1 MLNFSTLTGRVLRL
15 VLRDPRALGGPIK
28 AAVMMEM
35 DERNKKVLQAVID
48 SYISTAAPV
57 GSNVLVK
64 RYDFNVSSA
73 TLRNIMA
80 ELEEMGYLTHPH
92 TSAGRVPTDK
102 GYRYYIDGLISVKS
116 DTDDI
121 KDQLQQAP
129 PLHGGDIQELMEE
142 ASQLLAKLSR
152 YAGVVIAPAEPEGK
166 YKHIEFIRLHGRQAL
181 IIFVTGSGT
190 VQNKLIQLDEEIPQH
205 DLNHF
210 SSYLDEEL
218 EHRSLTDIRQRL
230 VEKLREEK
238 LVFKQLMEETYRASR
253 EIQERDSE
261 KVYIGG
267 AIQILENP
275 EFADVE
281 KMRTLFKAFEDKYKL
296 LKLLERSV
304 TAGGIK
310 VFIGSEN
317 PYFEMQGCSLVV
329 SSYQAG
335 SDVVGTLGVIGPT
348 RMPYKQVIQVVDY
361 TAKLVSRLL
370 DERFEKGS
378 ER

>member
-1 MLNFSTLTGRVLRL
+1 
-15 VLRDPRALGGPIK
+15 
-28 AAVMMEM
+28 
-35 DERNKKVLQAVID
+35 
-48 SYISTAAPV
+48 
-57 GSNVLVK
+57 
-64 RYDFNVSSA
+64 
-73 TLRNIMA
+73 MA

-92 TSAGRVPTDK
+92 TSAGRIPTER
-102 GYRYYIDGLISVKS
+102 GYRYYIDGLISVRR

-129 PLHGGDIQELMEE
+129 PLHGGDLHELMEE
-142 ASQLLAKLSR
+142 ASQFLAKLSR

-166 YKHIEFIRLHGRQAL
+166 YKHIEFIRLHGREVL
-181 IIFVTGSGT
+181 IIFVTSGGT
-190 VQNKLIQLDEEIPQH
+190 VQNKLIQLDEEILQH
-205 DLNHF
+205 DLTSF
-210 SSYLDEEL
+210 STYLDEEL
-218 EHRSLTDIRQRL
+218 EHWSLTEVRRRL

-238 LVFKQLMEETYRASR
+238 MVFKRLMEETYQASR
-253 EIQERDSE
+253 EIEERDGE

-267 AIQILENP
+267 AFQVLESP
-275 EFADVE
+275 EFANVE
-281 KMRTLFKAFEDKYKL
+281 KMRTLFKAFEDKYRL

-329 SSYQAG
+329 SSYKAG

-348 RMPYKQVIQVVDY
+348 RMQYKQVIQVVDY

>member
-1 MLNFSTLTGRVLRL
+1 
-15 VLRDPRALGGPIK
+15 
-28 AAVMMEM
+28 MMEL

-48 SYISTAAPV
+48 SYISTGAPI
-57 GSNVLVK
+57 GSNVLIK
-64 RYDFNVSSA
+64 RYDFSVSSA

-92 TSAGRVPTDK
+92 TSAGRIPTER
-102 GYRYYIDGLISVKS
+102 GYRYYIDGLISVRR

-129 PLHGGDIQELMEE
+129 PLHGGDLHELMEE
-142 ASQLLAKLSR
+142 ASQFLAKLSR

-166 YKHIEFIRLHGRQAL
+166 YKHIEFIRLHGREVL
-181 IIFVTGSGT
+181 IIFVTSGGT
-190 VQNKLIQLDEEIPQH
+190 VQNKLIQLDEEILQR
-205 DLNHF
+205 DLNSF
-210 SSYLDEEL
+210 GTYLDEEL
-218 EHRSLTDIRQRL
+218 EHWSLTEVRRRL

-238 LVFKQLMEETYRASR
+238 MVFKRLMEETYQASR

-267 AIQILENP
+267 AFQVLESP
-275 EFADVE
+275 EFANVE

-329 SSYQAG
+329 SSYNAG

-348 RMPYKQVIQVVDY
+348 RMQYQQVIQVVDY

>member
-1 MLNFSTLTGRVLRL
+1 
-15 VLRDPRALGGPIK
+15 
-28 AAVMMEM
+28 MMEL

-48 SYISTAAPV
+48 SYISTGAPI
-57 GSNVLVK
+57 GSNVLIK
-64 RYDFNVSSA
+64 RYDFSVSSA

-92 TSAGRVPTDK
+92 TSAGRIPTER
-102 GYRYYIDGLISVKS
+102 GYRYYIDGLISVRR

-129 PLHGGDIQELMEE
+129 PLHGGDFHELMEE
-142 ASQLLAKLSR
+142 ASQFLAKLSR

-166 YKHIEFIRLHGRQAL
+166 YKHIEFVRLHGREVL
-181 IIFVTGSGT
+181 IIFVTSGGT
-190 VQNKLIQLDEEIPQH
+190 VQNKLIQLDEEILQH
-205 DLNHF
+205 ELNSF
-210 SSYLDEEL
+210 GTYLDEEL
-218 EHRSLTDIRQRL
+218 EHWSLTEVRRRL

-238 LVFKQLMEETYRASR
+238 MVFKRLMEETYQASR

-267 AIQILENP
+267 AFQVLESP
-275 EFADVE
+275 EFANVE

-329 SSYQAG
+329 SSYNAG

-348 RMPYKQVIQVVDY
+348 RMQYQQVIQVVDY

>member
-1 MLNFSTLTGRVLRL
+1 
-15 VLRDPRALGGPIK
+15 
-28 AAVMMEM
+28 MMEL

-48 SYISTAAPV
+48 SYISTGAPI
-57 GSNVLVK
+57 GSNVLIK
-64 RYDFNVSSA
+64 RYDFSVSSA

-92 TSAGRVPTDK
+92 TSAGRIPTER
-102 GYRYYIDGLISVKS
+102 GYRYYIDGLISVKR

-129 PLHGGDIQELMEE
+129 PLHGGDLHELMEE
-142 ASQLLAKLSR
+142 ASQFLAKLSR

-166 YKHIEFIRLHGRQAL
+166 YKHIEFIRLHFSAVQTEGKYKHIEFIRLHGREVL
-181 IIFVTGSGT
+181 IIFVTSNGT
-190 VQNKLIQLDEEIPQH
+190 VQNKLIQLDEEILQH
-205 DLNHF
+205 DLNTF
-210 SSYLDEEL
+210 STFLDEEL
-218 EHRSLTDIRQRL
+218 EHWSLTEVRRRL

-238 LVFKQLMEETYRASR
+238 RVFKRLMEETYQASR

-267 AIQILENP
+267 AFQVLESP
-275 EFADVE
+275 EFANVE

-348 RMPYKQVIQVVDY
+348 RMQYKQVIQVVDY